1 VDLRAAL
8 TTVEAILE
16 ENWSGETFEL
26 ELTRALTAVENA
38 RMEWNG
44 ARLKFPILSGEAM
57 ADAKDSAAEG
67 NSLSGLSELTFGQL
81 CRLGL
86 ALTWPLVAAAL
97 VLVGLLAALL
107 VRR

>member
-1 VDLRAAL
+1 
-8 TTVEAILE
+8 
-16 ENWSGETFEL
+16 
-26 ELTRALTAVENA
+26 
-38 RMEWNG
+38 
-44 ARLKFPILSGEAM
+44 M
-57 ADAKDSAAEG
+57 ADSKDSAAEG